1 MKNDLVLLTHEVE
14 KKIGKK
20 IHVGSDLKISFYLL
34 CETSSQGECTGTAQ
48 GVGICEW

>member
-20 IHVGSDLKISFYLL
+20 IHVGSDFENWLL
-34 CETSSQGECTGTAQ
+34 SSL
-48 GVGICEW
+48 